1 MCIVPTFVGSAV
13 FFFLKTLN
21 DVQNILSI
29 NYGSRLP
36 PTSFFSSFFLSMKI
50 KKFLPFLCDM
60 ISSIC
65 FEI

>member
-21 DVQNILSI
+21 DVQNIVFI

-50 KKFLPFLCDM
+50 KILA
-60 ISSIC
+60 ISL
-65 FEI
+65 

>member
-21 DVQNILSI
+21 DVQNSLSI

-50 KKFLPFLCDM
+50 KILA
-60 ISSIC
+60 ISLRYDL
-65 FEI
+65 FNLF